1 MHVKQL
7 KLSINMRNK
16 FTELIEQGVA
26 SFNYTNISKDIPEQD
41 PICRMYN
48 NIFSIPSDTHMSCL
62 EDGTRVIT
70 GHMIATDKWEKFC
83 MSCCWGAV
91 EFRTSGVWSVFDFLF
106 SNNLEGRVGVL
117 NGDVVYIVTP
127 MSKESREAVMKN
139 TVVTTE
145 SNIPQPITVLTTTGN
160 MMHIQE
166 CFESKNLI
174 EIVKRLNES
183 SYVKGNNWV
192 PSNNGIVGLV
202 GNTTYVIK
210 NVNEGKDNKHQIY
223 TMSTIEHNGMM
234 RLTVWDWQSD
244 RCSVYDIADTGKV
257 VSDNSKS
264 GERFLDDLDK
274 NIKGFDWTADLKLDY
289 GYSVSCDLRL
299 PDGKLNYIHEGP
311 WYIEAYKG
319 YEVDT
324 HYGLGGGLKKRRR

>member
-1 MHVKQL
+1 
-7 KLSINMRNK
+7 MRDK
-16 FTELIEQGVA
+16 FSELISQGVA

-166 CFESKNLI
+166 CFESKNLF

-223 TMSTIEHNGMM
+223 TMSTTEHNGMM
-234 RLTVWDWQSD
+234 RLTVWDWQWD
-244 RCSVYDIADTGKV
+244 KCNVYDIADTGKV
-257 VSDNSKS
+257 VSDNKDK
-264 GERFLDDLDK
+264 GEKFLDRLDQH
-274 NIKGFDWTADLKLDY
+274 IKGFDWAKDLKIDY
-289 GYSVSCDLRL
+289 GYSISCDSRL
-299 PDGKLNYIHEGP
+299 PDGKLNYGHEGS
-311 WYIEAYKG
+311 WYIEEYKG

-324 HYGLGGGLKKRRR
+324 HYALGGNLKKRRR

>member
-1 MHVKQL
+1 
-7 KLSINMRNK
+7 
-16 FTELIEQGVA
+16 
-26 SFNYTNISKDIPEQD
+26 
-41 PICRMYN
+41 MYN

-117 NGDVVYIVTP
+117 NGDVVYVVTP

-174 EIVKRLNES
+174 EMVKCLNES

-202 GNTTYVIK
+202 GNTTYIIK
-210 NVNEGKDNKHQIY
+210 NVNEGRDNKHQIY
-223 TMSTIEHNGMM
+223 TMSTVEHNGCM
-234 RLTVWDWQSD
+234 RLTVWDHQWD
-244 RCSVYDIADTGKV
+244 KCDVYDIADTGKV
-257 VSDNSKS
+257 VSDNKKK
-264 GERFLDDLDK
+264 GESFLDDLDK
-274 NIKGFDWTADLKLDY
+274 NIKGFDWAADLKLDY

>member
-1 MHVKQL
+1 
-7 KLSINMRNK
+7 MRDK
-16 FTELIEQGVA
+16 FSELISQGVA
-26 SFNYTNISKDIPEQD
+26 SFNYTNISKSIPEQD

-70 GHMIATDKWEKFC
+70 GHMVATDKWEKFC

-91 EFRTSGVWSVFDFLF
+91 EFRTTGVWSVFDFLF
-106 SNNLEGRVGVL
+106 SNNLEGRIGIL

-145 SNIPQPITVLTTTGN
+145 SNIPQPVTVLTTTGN

-166 CFESKNLI
+166 CFESKDLF

-202 GNTTYVIK
+202 GNTTYILK
-210 NVNEGKDNKHQIY
+210 NVNEAKDNKHQIF
-223 TMSTIEHNGMM
+223 TMSTIEHNGGI
-234 RLTVWDWQSD
+234 RLTVWSWRWDKCD
-244 RCSVYDIADTGKV
+244 VYDIADTGKV
-257 VSDNSKS
+257 VSDNKKK
-264 GERFLDDLDK
+264 GEKFLDDLDK
-274 NIKGFDWTADLKLDY
+274 YIKGFDWTTDLKVDC

-299 PDGKLNYIHEGP
+299 PNGDLNYTDKGP
-311 WYIEAYKG
+311 WYIEEYKG

-324 HYGLGGGLKKRRR
+324 NYPLGGNLKKRRH